1 MIRLGEILK
10 TRSPITIL
18 LLISGVVVLGW
29 FIHSTL
35 VIWGYIIISIA
46 IAYLLAGPVNKLSDR
61 GIPRTISILIVFSI
75 IAGLI
80 VFSLV
85 MLIPTL
91 VDQINKFAD
100 EFPKYADQAQSHF
113 KMFDEWLAKSTL
125 PDEIK
130 EMPDRLLNGVQEY
143 SVNFLQMGI
152 AWVLGLFKQIYAI
165 IIIPLSVFY
174 ILKDVHVFRILFIS
188 LFSDDK
194 KDGVRNI
201 LERMDTAFGGFIR
214 SRLKLC
220 LVVGVGMVV
229 LLSILKV
236 PYPFILGLIAGICE
250 FIPYIGPIV
259 GAIPTLII
267 GIMSEKFIV
276 ALIIVLT
283 VQILENVVFVP
294 KIMGSEMGLHPL
306 VVIIALLAGS
316 KIAGVGGMVLSVPF
330 VAAVKILSEYAAE
343 QLKLHQR
350 FLEAK
355 EAEEVAAA
363 ERAASAAAEEDAALK
378 EAGKTQEDSG

>member
-1 MIRLGEILK
+1 
-10 TRSPITIL
+10 
-18 LLISGVVVLGW
+18 VVVLGW